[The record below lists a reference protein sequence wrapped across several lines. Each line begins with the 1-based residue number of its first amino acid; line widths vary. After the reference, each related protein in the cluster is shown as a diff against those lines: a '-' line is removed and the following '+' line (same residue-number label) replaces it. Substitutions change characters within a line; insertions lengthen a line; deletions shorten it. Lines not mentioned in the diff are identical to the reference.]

1 MVDALIIAAELPAT
15 PLRWVPSYRLIA
27 SRFPTVGLF
36 DGIADPA
43 DWDVVFAIES
53 LTNPQVR
60 NDIGELDLVPKA
72 ERVFGPGSSLIMA
85 AFTHLN
91 PEGSRFSDGT
101 YGVYYASATL
111 DCAMAE
117 VIHHREK
124 FLARTDEAAID
135 LDMRLILADVDAP
148 LQDLRDLGE
157 RASAV
162 YDPDTYAAAQP
173 LGRALRDGGSFG
185 VVFDSVRLAG
195 AECVGLF
202 RPKALRNAR
211 ADRYFGLHW
220 DGRRISHWFEK
231 SGPVGVGR

>member
-1 MVDALIIAAELPAT
+1 MIAT
-15 PLRWVPSYRLIA
+15 
-27 SRFPTVGLF
+27 RFPTVGLF
-36 DGIADPA
+36 DAIADPA

-53 LTNPQVR
+53 LTNPRLR
-60 NDIGELDLVPKA
+60 NELGELDLIPKA
-72 ERVFGPGSSLIMA
+72 DRVFGPGSTLIMA

-117 VIHHREK
+117 VIHHRQQ
-124 FLARTDEAAID
+124 FLARTDEAPID
-135 LDMRLILADVDAP
+135 IDMRLILADVDAP
-148 LQDLRDLGE
+148 LQDLRAFGE

-162 YDPDTYAAAQP
+162 YDPNSYAAAQP
-173 LGRALRDGGSFG
+173 LGRALRAAGSFG
-185 VVFDSVRLAG
+185 IVFDSVRLAG
-195 AECVGLF
+195 GECVGLF

-220 DGRRISHWFEK
+220 DGARISHWFEK
-231 SGPVGVGR
+231 SGPVGVNQ